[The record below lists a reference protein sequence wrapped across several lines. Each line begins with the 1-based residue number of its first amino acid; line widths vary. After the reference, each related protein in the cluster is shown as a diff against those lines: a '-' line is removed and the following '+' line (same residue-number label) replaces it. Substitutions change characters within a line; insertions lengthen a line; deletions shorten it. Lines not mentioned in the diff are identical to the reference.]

1 MKKSFINRTLQFA
14 SAITVYSATSVW
26 ASTNHVDIV
35 SKMIANINSLLVI
48 LAIAIALP
56 YFCFK
61 VLGKLYT
68 PPASRNPDN
77 TANNPEPSQDDLK
90 ATADNED
97 FATMQYRGS
106 RYSADNL
113 TVEPSSI
120 NSEKNDRPAKTAI
133 KYRGVSIANSVN
145 NADSSTE
152 DVTDSFSSERK
163 AQKSAKPKERMKYR
177 GSYID

>member
-1 MKKSFINRTLQFA
+1 MKKSFIKRTLQFA

-35 SKMIANINSLLVI
+35 SNTIANINSLLVI
-48 LAIAIALP
+48 LAIAFALP

-68 PPASRNPDN
+68 PPVSRNPDN
-77 TANNPEPSQDDLK
+77 AVNNPELNQDEL
-90 ATADNED
+90 AIADNED

-106 RYSADNL
+106 RYSAENL
-113 TVEPSSI
+113 TVEPSNI
-120 NSEKNDRPAKTAI
+120 NVEKNDRQAKPAI

-145 NADSSTE
+145 NTDSSTE

>member
-1 MKKSFINRTLQFA
+1 MKKSFINRTLQIA
-14 SAITVYSATSVW
+14 SAVTVYSATSVW
-26 ASTNHVDIV
+26 ASTKHVDIV
-35 SKMIANINSLLVI
+35 SSTITNINSLLVI
-48 LAIAIALP
+48 LAIALGLP

-68 PPASRNPDN
+68 PPASRNSDN
-77 TANNPEPSQDDLK
+77 VVNSPELNQDDLN
-90 ATADNED
+90 AIADKED
-97 FATMQYRGS
+97 FAPMQYRGS
-106 RYSADNL
+106 RYSPENL
-113 TVEPSSI
+113 TVEPSNI
-120 NSEKNDRPAKTAI
+120 NVEKNDRPAKPVI

-152 DVTDSFSSERK
+152 DVADSFSSERK